1 MKVGHLK
8 NCLKVK
14 LGPEV
19 TDEPLGFSM
28 SKPSKLAL
36 LKDNE
41 NTGL

>member
-8 NCLKVK
+8 NCLKVN
-14 LGPEV
+14 LGSEV
-19 TDEPLGFSM
+19 TDELWGFSL

-36 LKDNE
+36 LMDNE